1 MVITRRNHEIM
12 ITVLLA
18 AEQYRDV
25 GMIIIGCT
33 LGATNVSSDSSI
45 S

>member
-1 MVITRRNHEIM
+1 MVITRGNHEIIIM
-12 ITVLLA
+12 LA
-18 AEQYRDV
+18 AEHYRDV
-25 GMIIIGCT
+25 GIITSST

>member
-1 MVITRRNHEIM
+1 MV
-12 ITVLLA
+12 TVLA